1 MGSHNGMILSGI
13 DNRSSI
19 KRFTQANSGLAST
32 KSDTVNVFKLI
43 TFELA
48 GPQLLGGNRFES
60 ISNKFH
66 NV

>member
-1 MGSHNGMILSGI
+1 
-13 DNRSSI
+13 
-19 KRFTQANSGLAST
+19 
-32 KSDTVNVFKLI
+32 VNVFKLI